1 MTQPPS
7 GDNPQ
12 DPGAYPQYPQGPQP
26 YPGPAPGYD
35 QPGSGQPGYGQPGY
49 GQPGYG
55 QPAYGQPGYGQPGSG
70 QQQPGYGQTQPY
82 GGPYQA
88 AYGSDPALAERWRRL
103 VAWIIDSL
111 ILGVIVGVLLIPSF
125 IKLAHRLQNIANRYP
140 DINTPAAQTALHNAT
155 SGMFGRFALIGIAG
169 LVISLAYYWALTA
182 FGGATLG
189 KRAVGTRVV
198 SAADRTLVG
207 PGAAGIREAV
217 FIIGPAIPFVGF
229 FFWLIDNLF
238 LTWDLQ
244 RQCLHDKIA
253 GTVVVRK
260 EAVAATRPAAWA

>member
-1 MTQPPS
+1 MLPTLIHLVRRV
-7 GDNPQ
+7 Q
-12 DPGAYPQYPQGPQP
+12 DI
-26 YPGPAPGYD
+26 
-35 QPGSGQPGYGQPGY
+35 
-49 GQPGYG
+49 
-55 QPAYGQPGYGQPGSG
+55 
-70 QQQPGYGQTQPY
+70 T
-82 GGPYQA
+82 
-88 AYGSDPALAERWRRL
+88 
-103 VAWIIDSL
+103 
-111 ILGVIVGVLLIPSF
+111 
-125 IKLAHRLQNIANRYP
+125 NRYP
-140 DINTPAAQTALHNAT
+140 DINSPAAQTALHNAT
-155 SGMFGRFALIGIAG
+155 SSVFGRLLLFGLLG

-198 SAADRTLVG
+198 SATDRTLVG

-260 EAVAATRPAAWA
+260 EAVAATRPAAWG